1 MVAFF
6 MSTEVDKQK
15 ILDES
20 LEITHPESLSVWGL
34 AWPSILS
41 NLLFASVGMVSIKM
55 VGSLGAEAVAAVGTG
70 QRIFWVFQ
78 ALLMAVMAGTTA
90 LVARAIGSGD
100 NREAAQVTRASIGLC
115 LLISFFTCILLW
127 LGADWMIGLF
137 GLDEVSKN
145 LSVTYTQILVGFTP
159 VFAIS
164 MVLGT
169 AQRAAGDARTPLYIG
184 LLTNIV
190 NIILL
195 IGLVE
200 GRFGMPQMGVVGAA
214 LAGGLAFTFNS
225 ILVLGLWFGKKLA
238 VSIGQAGSMTRQ
250 RLGQLITISYPA
262 GLESFIFQFGMLSF
276 FWIVALYGTNAV
288 AAYSIGV
295 NVLMLSFMVGNGFA
309 IAGATLTGQHL
320 GALDPDKAYDSGF
333 KAARMTVLSMGTLG
347 IILAIFSRE
356 LSGFFI
362 DDIEVI
368 NKAVIFVW
376 MLGIMQPFM
385 AIEFSIGG
393 AVRGAGDT
401 KSPLVITLIGL
412 VLVRVPLAYLFYNL
426 GLSIEW
432 IYATLIADYFIK
444 GVLLTIRYKSR
455 RWMKVLTTDS

>member
-455 RWMKVLTTDS
+455 RWMKVLTTDN